1 MVHKGGR
8 DGPLKKYKI
17 NKTIPICPQEMIEDS
32 AIFDMDINVLIKR
45 AELVKKNTDFHTLVS
60 DAMADRIFNFK
71 EPEHIEQLIYA
82 GGFPKP
88 SDKELMEDFHRI
100 EEPSYRIKIARN
112 IEDERFRL
120 FAERLVCQMYPSEA
134 PEDMQKRYENFLN
147 ERFE

>member
-1 MVHKGGR
+1 MDRLKNIKLIKPFPYV
-8 DGPLKKYKI
+8 LKK
-17 NKTIPICPQEMIEDS
+17 MIQDN
-32 AIFDMDINVLIKR
+32 AIFDMDINVLNKR
-45 AELVKKNTDFHTLVS
+45 AELVKKNSDFHTLVS

-88 SDKELMEDFHRI
+88 SDKELMDDFHRI

-120 FAERLVCQMYPSEA
+120 FAERLVCQMYPSEV
-134 PEDMQKRYENFLN
+134 QKTCKKGMRTFKSA
-147 ERFE
+147 FE